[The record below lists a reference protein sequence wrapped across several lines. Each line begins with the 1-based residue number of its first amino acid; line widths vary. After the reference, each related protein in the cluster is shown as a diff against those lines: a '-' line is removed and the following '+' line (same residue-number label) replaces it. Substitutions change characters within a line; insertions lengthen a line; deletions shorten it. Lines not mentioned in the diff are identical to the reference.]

1 MIGRELGSFIDDGMN
16 LQLLQTE
23 KPQPS
28 DRHRLPAQLG
38 SPSVPSCAVTASARL
53 SWNLRVTPEDQALID
68 RAVSASGLTRTD
80 FVLQAARLAAQEL
93 LIEQTWL
100 SVGAEP
106 YERFAAALDAP
117 PHANERLR
125 RTMAAPRPWQS

>member
-1 MIGRELGSFIDDGMN
+1 M
-16 LQLLQTE
+16 
-23 KPQPS
+23 
-28 DRHRLPAQLG
+28 
-38 SPSVPSCAVTASARL
+38 SPSARL
-53 SWNLRVTPEDQALID
+53 SWNLRVTPKDQDLID

-80 FVLQAARLAAQEL
+80 FVLQTARLAAQEL

-106 YERFAAALDAP
+106 FERFAAALDAP

-125 RTMAAPRPWQS
+125 RTMAAPRPWQR